1 MHNLSSFVQITGEN
15 IVVKVLALCLDV
27 VRPQYMVT
35 SIHGNSYY
43 NFPKDVY
50 FSKKSLERLR
60 VFVGFFFFC
69 MLFHCLACLCSRL
82 LHQNTQN
89 GRYSMKKN

>member
-60 VFVGFFFFC
+60 VFAGFFFLYAFP
-69 MLFHCLACLCSRL
+69 LSGLPL
-82 LHQNTQN
+82 LSVTSSE
-89 GRYSMKKN
+89 YSEWKI